1 MVYMSKQKSEPLS
14 WIVKKYDFNKN
25 VIEDYNVFKYRED
38 FVKKLKKKY
47 RDKDTFAKE
56 MKSEMMYHYWSGCE
70 YELVMK
76 YTESGRVILSP
87 RIGCR
92 NPEAVEIDV
101 TDNNDFDWKGF
112 AAENEKKSR
121 EGEIVIDIWD
131 QIKYRFDDFINYCR
145 EYK

>member
-1 MVYMSKQKSEPLS
+1 MTNLQ
-14 WIVKKYDFNKN
+14 
-25 VIEDYNVFKYRED
+25 
-38 FVKKLKKKY
+38 
-47 RDKDTFAKE
+47 
-56 MKSEMMYHYWSGCE
+56 
-70 YELVMK
+70 
-76 YTESGRVILSP
+76 SGRVILSP

-92 NPEAVEIDV
+92 NPEDVEIDV